1 MPTQTWRRS
10 VLPLSCSRLRLAA
23 VFFLFHFFG
32 YQFAAA
38 QCGFTNLDAQYC
50 VDQSSFILTGAPNFF
65 GPGISGTTFSP
76 SSAGTGTHTLYAT
89 SGIAN
94 TYNVVT
100 SGVYNFITTGFGPP
114 TSLTKDTETGLI
126 GIGFTFNF
134 FGTNF
139 TQVRLGSN
147 GLLGFGAGPPV
158 TAAANPTYPNAFDPD
173 NLIAA
178 AWDDMG
184 AVTNTE
190 VRVQVIGAAPLRK
203 FVADFDM
210 VSSVGSYPVRTQIH
224 LYESTNVIEI
234 HTQTAR
240 FQTNGNFATQAIE
253 GPDPA
258 DTGSA
263 YYVVSGRNNE
273 SWDASNDFVA
283 FVPTCLD
290 TRTVTVNPLPL
301 NGLSVSPLSTAIC
314 ANQAVGITIIGD
326 QAGVEYQL
334 QNTVASTPLSGFFPG
349 DGVGNL
355 TITSV
360 PLTANTTV
368 KVSAR
373 IVATGCDV
381 DLLGTSTVAI
391 NPTPGTP
398 SITSPAGPVT
408 QCEGSGDVLLTSNTP
423 LGTSSYQWYRNGIA
437 IGGATAITHTV
448 IDNPANTGT
457 YTVTAVGILPTAC
470 SSAQA
475 PPISI
480 TINALPQDRTVT
492 PVLPTTVCSGQ
503 TVTLTVVSSQSGIN
517 YEILD
522 QSSNVVSGI
531 VVGTGGNVNITSNAL
546 STSVTS
552 LRVRATN
559 ASTTCTR
566 LLDAADAV
574 VVNSIPLA
582 PTITPAG
589 ATTVCEGSP
598 DVVLNSSA
606 GSGNQWY
613 FNGSMLPGETGTSL
627 IIATLPGNSGN
638 YTVTQTV
645 SGCSSA
651 QSAAVSVTI
660 NALPQDR
667 TVTPVLPT
675 TVCSGQT
682 VTLTVVSSQSGI
694 NYEILDQSS
703 NVVSGIVVGM
713 GSDLAITS
721 NALSTSVTSLRVRAT
736 NASTTCTRLLDAADA
751 VVVNAIPGT
760 PAITGPVG
768 PIVQCEGT
776 GNITLISNTPVGTS
790 TYQWFRNGLAI
801 GGAFSMSYV
810 VADDPASS
818 GDYTVAAIGVGST
831 FCSSPQ
837 SVPVSITINPQVLAD
852 AGLDNTYCEGSTVTL
867 GGSPTASGGNGVYT
881 FLWSSPGFTSTLSNP
896 VVAPSVTTTYQLT
909 VTDANACNAIDNVV
923 ISVNPVPSLAVTP
936 DQQTI
941 CNGGSANIVASST
954 LPGAQFTWTVAQ
966 TGVSGASDQ
975 LIPGGGVVAHTLTL
989 DVSNLPG
996 TATYTIRSV
1005 SPAGCVSAPMV
1016 VIVNVLPVPDAQA
1029 FPVTICSGQNGNVFI
1044 DNPNNVTGTTFSW
1057 TALLISGSAGGFGPG
1072 NGNTINQILTTT
1084 PPGNGV
1090 VRYTITPSAFGCSGT
1105 ATTVDVTVNPRPV
1118 LSSTL
1123 TPAAI
1128 CSGLTF
1134 GYTATS
1140 GTGGA
1145 TFAWSRAA
1153 IGGIL
1158 EAANAGSGDVSET
1171 LTNVTTA
1178 PINVTYVY
1186 TVTANGCSGSSQNV
1200 VVTVNPNPVLS
1211 STLTP
1216 SSICSGALFS
1226 YTPTSAT
1233 TGATFSWSR
1242 DPVAGITPV
1251 GPTSG
1256 TNNPNETLTNTTTA
1270 PISVTYQYTVNANG
1284 CSTVQNV
1291 VVTVNPTPVLTSTLA
1306 PAAICSG
1313 SAFGYTALSSTAG
1326 ATFSWTRA
1334 SVVGIAE
1341 AAGSGTGNVSEVLTN
1356 TTTGPLNVTY
1366 AYTVSANGCTNASVF
1381 NVVVTVQPVAN
1392 FTVTNSAPAVCEGVP
1407 TAIQINELTTGLQL
1421 RLSSVVATG
1430 GVTGFTASG
1439 ALFNT
1444 FPATIADNLT
1454 NPTNAPQTVTYTF
1467 EGSISG
1473 TCVNPALQVV
1483 LVTVNPAPPGL
1494 SITNLTPD
1502 ICVGTPN
1509 DITLSSLTAGAVIT
1523 LTNVNYN
1530 GATGT
1535 LTNGTT
1541 YTSGSKI
1548 TETLGNPSSSPI
1560 VVTYTLQV
1568 AANGCTNP
1576 ATQSTTVTVKPLPV
1590 FSILNSAPAI
1600 CSGSV
1605 TDITLNTP
1613 TSGGVVRVDAV
1624 SYGAVTGGTA
1634 VVGSTFTNGQKI
1646 TDALVNSTTSPI
1658 TVTYTFSVSTPLP
1671 VPACLNPAQQ
1681 TIQVVVSPSP
1691 SMSIANVAP
1700 VICTGASTNFS
1711 LNSPTSGAVIRLVA
1725 VNYGAAAGTLT
1736 AGQMFLAG
1744 TTITETLT
1752 NATSGPVTVIY
1763 TFDVTANG
1771 CTDAGPFNTTVTV
1784 QPPALFAATNGA
1796 AVLCEGLPTAISIT
1810 STATGQRVH
1819 VANVIAT
1826 GGVTGFT
1833 AIGTQFNSF
1842 PASISDVLD
1851 NPTNAPQTVTYVLE
1865 GSIGGTCINPVTQ
1878 SLVVTVNPAPPD
1890 LSIVNAA
1897 PVVCAGTPNDITLNS
1912 ATAGAV
1918 ITLTAVNYN
1927 GAIGTLSAGA
1937 TRTPG
1942 SKITETLV
1950 NSTNAPITVDYT
1962 FQVSANGCTSP
1973 ATQSTQVTVKPNPT
1987 FSIANSAFVICSGTS
2002 TNISFTSLTTGHQ
2015 INSVSVSYG
2024 AVTGGT
2030 VVPGVTTFVNGS
2042 VLAEVLTNPTSAAID
2057 VTYQFNVTTPAP
2069 IPSCPLMPGAQ
2080 SVTVRV
2086 LPTPSASASN
2096 ITICSG
2102 SAAVIPISAA
2112 PKSVVGT
2119 TFDWTI
2125 TPSANVLGA
2134 AAGNGSTINQVLTLT
2149 NSSVGSVTYHI
2160 VPTANG
2166 CAGPVHDVT
2175 VTVNPVATVDA
2186 GVDYQVCEPISV
2198 PLSGI
2203 VGGAA
2208 SSGTWT
2214 IVSGAGSIGTS
2225 TSALP
2230 NVTAVYNVGPADL
2243 GGFVVLGLQTN
2254 DPDGAGPCV
2263 AVSDQVRIDI
2273 NRRPV
2278 VTVPADFIVCE
2289 PASIALTGSL
2299 QGSATTGLWSV
2310 VTGAGT
2316 LTATNIVPG
2325 SPITALATYTP
2336 DGTDI
2341 GSVVTFRLTT
2351 NDADGPSGP
2360 CVQEFDDINI
2370 TINRKADISAGV
2382 DLEQCA
2388 DIPSI
2393 QILGSITY
2401 APSGVVWSIQPPGSG
2416 VISNPTIAQPSYS
2429 FNNPTEVNT
2438 AIILRLTAN
2447 DPDGTGPC
2455 VAEFDEMNLRINPL
2469 PLVVFTGG
2477 YPSAVAENNG
2487 LITITGNQAG
2497 GLFTTS
2503 PGVGLSATTQS
2514 PLDRAIFDPDAAF
2527 IGLNNIYYQYQNPM
2541 TSCVNSDT
2549 LQIVVNPVT
2558 TIDFSIE
2565 NATQN
2570 TMGEYQFCSN
2580 QGKLDLNGLPVA
2592 SSGLLGTRFEG
2603 VGADSAYV
2611 QQRISQTGANF
2622 ELDTDNMISKTYLIR
2637 YVYVNSFGATT
2648 RLIKIV
2654 NVFASPLPEISTT
2667 NSCVVDFIN
2676 FFDATPPLVTPFPTT
2691 IASWDWNLD
2700 DGNFATSQNTSIRY
2714 STPGFKDVTLTV
2726 RTAAPQNCVATAYKQ
2741 IRVGDFPIVDFDF
2754 SALCNRDSTR
2764 FEENVAPGTISTIT
2778 SYTWTFDD
2786 GFFLSGAAGVPVP
2799 PGTNGGRTS
2808 GTYDRPFHKYDVS
2821 SSYDVSLS
2829 VTTNDFCTNS
2839 FTKRIFIL
2847 QQATI
2852 TPNSSSAYRQDF
2864 ELNDGNWFPEAVG
2877 ASDTSWVYGIPTGTS
2892 INSSNGTKSWWT
2904 GLNGNSYFHNE
2915 KSHINGPCFDLT
2927 ALSRPMISLDYYSD
2941 TERNLDGAVLQYS
2954 INGGLTWFNIGPPIG
2969 TPAADFDQGIEWY
2982 NSQTVTSNPGNQ
2994 IASIDGWTDKQ
3005 GRWKTGRFNLDMIPA
3020 GALNRDQVRIRIA
3033 FASNL
3038 GNAPGLAFDGFAFD
3052 NVYVGEKERIN
3063 LVEHFTNYN
3072 LAASVTGDTWLD
3084 NRLAEQIALHGGN
3097 TDFYDIRYH
3106 IGFPTSDQ
3114 FYQENS
3120 NDPDAR
3126 SLFYGVSQPPSTVM
3140 DGRLDKKFT
3149 GNFTEITRVEI
3160 DRRALA
3166 APLFKI
3172 RIDTIAT
3179 GNSNTITPEVEALYL
3194 GKTPFT
3200 DPLLIQA
3207 ALIETPVTT
3216 PSSGTFRNVL
3226 RKQLFG
3232 GDGET
3237 VSLTF
3242 DPIQPGLDTA
3252 SVTRSRVNVTI
3263 DVPVQNSN
3271 NLWMIAYVQNKLTK
3285 EVYQTAIFKVTGKAG
3300 QTIVGVDEERPSA
3313 VVFRE
3318 LLIHP
3323 NPADDEFAFRSYHD
3337 MRGYQWKM
3345 SDQRGVVVK
3354 QGDFTNSLDGDT
3366 WVEVSELP
3374 NGVYT
3379 LLVASP
3385 DGGTMYKRLV
3395 VMNRN

>member
-1 MPTQTWRRS
+1 
-10 VLPLSCSRLRLAA
+10 
-23 VFFLFHFFG
+23 
-32 YQFAAA
+32 
-38 QCGFTNLDAQYC
+38 
-50 VDQSSFILTGAPNFF
+50 
-65 GPGISGTTFSP
+65 
-76 SSAGTGTHTLYAT
+76 
-89 SGIAN
+89 
-94 TYNVVT
+94 
-100 SGVYNFITTGFGPP
+100 
-114 TSLTKDTETGLI
+114 
-126 GIGFTFNF
+126 
-134 FGTNF
+134 
-139 TQVRLGSN
+139 
-147 GLLGFGAGPPV
+147 
-158 TAAANPTYPNAFDPD
+158 
-173 NLIAA
+173 
-178 AWDDMG
+178 
-184 AVTNTE
+184 
-190 VRVQVIGAAPLRK
+190 
-203 FVADFDM
+203 
-210 VSSVGSYPVRTQIH
+210 
-224 LYESTNVIEI
+224 
-234 HTQTAR
+234 
-240 FQTNGNFATQAIE
+240 
-253 GPDPA
+253 
-258 DTGSA
+258 
-263 YYVVSGRNNE
+263 
-273 SWDASNDFVA
+273 
-283 FVPTCLD
+283 
-290 TRTVTVNPLPL
+290 
-301 NGLSVSPLSTAIC
+301 
-314 ANQAVGITIIGD
+314 
-326 QAGVEYQL
+326 
-334 QNTVASTPLSGFFPG
+334 
-349 DGVGNL
+349 
-355 TITSV
+355 
-360 PLTANTTV
+360 
-368 KVSAR
+368 
-373 IVATGCDV
+373 
-381 DLLGTSTVAI
+381 
-391 NPTPGTP
+391 
-398 SITSPAGPVT
+398 
-408 QCEGSGDVLLTSNTP
+408 
-423 LGTSSYQWYRNGIA
+423 
-437 IGGATAITHTV
+437 
-448 IDNPANTGT
+448 
-457 YTVTAVGILPTAC
+457 
-470 SSAQA
+470 
-475 PPISI
+475 
-480 TINALPQDRTVT
+480 
-492 PVLPTTVCSGQ
+492 
-503 TVTLTVVSSQSGIN
+503 
-517 YEILD
+517 
-522 QSSNVVSGI
+522 
-531 VVGTGGNVNITSNAL
+531 
-546 STSVTS
+546 
-552 LRVRATN
+552 
-559 ASTTCTR
+559 
-566 LLDAADAV
+566 
-574 VVNSIPLA
+574 
-582 PTITPAG
+582 
-589 ATTVCEGSP
+589 
-598 DVVLNSSA
+598 
-606 GSGNQWY
+606 
-613 FNGSMLPGETGTSL
+613 
-627 IIATLPGNSGN
+627 
-638 YTVTQTV
+638 
-645 SGCSSA
+645 
-651 QSAAVSVTI
+651 
-660 NALPQDR
+660 
-667 TVTPVLPT
+667 
-675 TVCSGQT
+675 
-682 VTLTVVSSQSGI
+682 
-694 NYEILDQSS
+694 
-703 NVVSGIVVGM
+703 
-713 GSDLAITS
+713 
-721 NALSTSVTSLRVRAT
+721 
-736 NASTTCTRLLDAADA
+736 
-751 VVVNAIPGT
+751 
-760 PAITGPVG
+760 
-768 PIVQCEGT
+768 
-776 GNITLISNTPVGTS
+776 
-790 TYQWFRNGLAI
+790 
-801 GGAFSMSYV
+801 
-810 VADDPASS
+810 
-818 GDYTVAAIGVGST
+818 
-831 FCSSPQ
+831 
-837 SVPVSITINPQVLAD
+837 
-852 AGLDNTYCEGSTVTL
+852 
-867 GGSPTASGGNGVYT
+867 
-881 FLWSSPGFTSTLSNP
+881 
-896 VVAPSVTTTYQLT
+896 
-909 VTDANACNAIDNVV
+909 
-923 ISVNPVPSLAVTP
+923 
-936 DQQTI
+936 
-941 CNGGSANIVASST
+941 
-954 LPGAQFTWTVAQ
+954 
-966 TGVSGASDQ
+966 
-975 LIPGGGVVAHTLTL
+975 
-989 DVSNLPG
+989 
-996 TATYTIRSV
+996 
-1005 SPAGCVSAPMV
+1005 
-1016 VIVNVLPVPDAQA
+1016 
-1029 FPVTICSGQNGNVFI
+1029 
-1044 DNPNNVTGTTFSW
+1044 
-1057 TALLISGSAGGFGPG
+1057 
-1072 NGNTINQILTTT
+1072 
-1084 PPGNGV
+1084 
-1090 VRYTITPSAFGCSGT
+1090 
-1105 ATTVDVTVNPRPV
+1105 
-1118 LSSTL
+1118 
-1123 TPAAI
+1123 
-1128 CSGLTF
+1128 
-1134 GYTATS
+1134 
-1140 GTGGA
+1140 
-1145 TFAWSRAA
+1145 
-1153 IGGIL
+1153 
-1158 EAANAGSGDVSET
+1158 VSET

-1186 TVTANGCSGSSQNV
+1186 TVTANGCAGPSQNV

-1256 TNNPNETLTNTTTA
+1256 TNNPNETLTNTTTG
-1270 PISVTYQYTVNANG
+1270 PTSVTYQYTVNANG

-1381 NVVVTVQPVAN
+1381 NVDVTV
-1392 FTVTNSAPAVCEGVP
+1392 
-1407 TAIQINELTTGLQL
+1407 QINELTTGLQL

-1483 LVTVNPAPPGL
+1483 LVTVNPAPPDL

-1810 STATGQRVH
+1810 SATTGQRVR

-1842 PASISDVLD
+1842 PASISDVLV

-2002 TNISFTSLTTGHQ
+2002 NNISFTSLTTGHQ

-2316 LTATNIVPG
+2316 LTATNIVSG

-2570 TMGEYQFCSN
+2570 AMGEYQFCSN

-3354 QGDFTNSLDGDT
+3354 QGDFTHSLDGDT